1 MCQSSVEVVT
11 PFWASNSN
19 GKVRAIVNNKEFEQ
33 AIHQEICGSVNHLFV
48 WTSRHVSDRFLM
60 LINNTELSPIYSF
73 LSKDPYKDPCVIFED
88 ETETTRLN
96 TS

>member
-60 LINNTELSPIYSF
+60 LINNTVVSNIQFP
-73 LSKDPYKDPCVIFED
+73 
-88 ETETTRLN
+88 
-96 TS
+96 

>member
-33 AIHQEICGSVNHLFV
+33 AIHQEICGSVNILFV
-48 WTSRHVSDRFLM
+48 WTSRHVIDRFFM
-60 LINNTELSPIYSF
+60 LIINTELSPTYSF
-73 LSKDPYKDPCVIFED
+73 LSKDP
-88 ETETTRLN
+88 
-96 TS
+96 

>member
-33 AIHQEICGSVNHLFV
+33 AIHQEICGSVNILFV

-60 LINNTELSPIYSF
+60 LINDTELSPIVF
-73 LSKDPYKDPCVIFED
+73 LSKDP
-88 ETETTRLN
+88 
-96 TS
+96 